1 MISIIEKVEGM
12 QMMAKSYIPHGKTI
26 GFVATMGFLHE
37 GHMSL
42 VRAARK
48 ENDIVVVSI
57 FVNPTQFGPNEDY
70 SKYPCD
76 FERDKRLLEKEKVD
90 IVFHPGV
97 EEMYGSSKGYES
109 SKEFEK
115 KNKPIQHNSIQS
127 KKIRCAKIMALQK
140 IKIEVPKELANILCG
155 KYRPD
160 HFQGVANV
168 VTKFFHIVLPHR
180 VYFGQKD
187 YQQAI
192 IIDRLIKD
200 LNFPIKLRIM
210 PTVRESDGLAMSSRN
225 IFLTKKQRKDAVLI
239 YKALIFAKKLF
250 HDGER
255 NSRIIERK
263 VGNLISQNKN
273 IKLQYAEIRDSIT
286 LERMENIKTNT
297 FMAIAAHLGETRLI
311 DNICLTKNK

>member
-12 QMMAKSYIPHGKTI
+12 QMMAKSYILHGKTI

-76 FERDKRLLEKEKVD
+76 FERDKRFLEKEKVD
-90 IVFHPGV
+90 IIFHPSV
-97 EEMYGSSKGYES
+97 EEMYGSSR
-109 SKEFEK
+109 K
-115 KNKPIQHNSIQS
+115 KSRYRSAKAL
-127 KKIRCAKIMALQK
+127 KKISENDSILLPTL
-140 IKIEVPKELANILCG
+140 KIEVPKQLANILCG
-155 KYRPD
+155 KYRLG
-160 HFQGVANV
+160 HFQGVAEV
-168 VTKFFHIVLPHR
+168 VTKLFHIVQPDR
-180 VYFGQKD
+180 AYFGQKD
-187 YQQAI
+187 YQQTI

-273 IKLQYAEIRDSIT
+273 IKLQYAEIRDFYT